1 MKKSKKRNYI
11 IEAIILCFIIF
22 LKFTI
27 DNRPDLS
34 ITVSLF
40 FWLILSIITYLICGL
55 PRIKNYLNKISIR
68 FVIIS
73 LLFYL
78 IVVFLLG
85 LFTGF
90 LKAVYSYD
98 FVNIM
103 KNIIPITILILSKEL
118 IRFILCKNSNNKTLI
133 IITVLYIL
141 FDIILKNNDFS
152 LNTNSQIFTFVF
164 LVCLPTIAKETL
176 CTYMTSKVS
185 LLPTIIYILA
195 FELAVFILP
204 IYPDLGNYLNSV
216 IGLLFPY
223 FVYKSISKLI
233 KYNKK
238 DDLNIKKHYF
248 LIFLVPI
255 IIFISTIIILI
266 SGIFSYKIIA
276 IGSDSMNPIYY
287 KGDAVIYKKTEIKN
301 IKEKDI
307 LVFNYNGTIITHRVK
322 KIIIKNDRI
331 YYQTKG
337 DNNKNVDS
345 VLIDSKD
352 VLGTVK
358 YIVKYI
364 GNPTIWM
371 QETFK
376 GRRK

>member
-11 IEAIILCFIIF
+11 IEIIILIFIIF
-22 LKFTI
+22 LKLII
-27 DNRPDLS
+27 DNRPELS
-34 ITVSLF
+34 LTVSLF
-40 FWLILSIITYLICGL
+40 FWLILSIVTYLICGL
-55 PRIKNYLNKISIR
+55 PRLKSYLNKISIR

-78 IVVFLLG
+78 LVVFLLG

-90 LKAVYSYD
+90 LKTVYSYNI
-98 FVNIM
+98 VNIL
-103 KNIIPITILILSKEL
+103 KNIIPIIILVLSKEI

-133 IITVLYIL
+133 ITTILYIL
-141 FDIILKNNDFS
+141 FDIILKNNDFN
-152 LNTNSQIFTFVF
+152 LNTASQIFTFVF
-164 LVCLPTIAKETL
+164 LVCLPSIAKESL
-176 CTYMTSKVS
+176 CTYMTSKIS

-195 FELAVFILP
+195 FELAAFILP

-216 IGLLFPY
+216 IGLIFPY
-223 FVYKSISKLI
+223 FVYRSISKLI

-238 DDLNIKKHYF
+238 EELNIKKQYF
-248 LIFLVPI
+248 LIFLMPI
-255 IIFISTIIILI
+255 IIFISIIVILI
-266 SGIFSYKIIA
+266 SGIFSYKMIA

-287 KGDAVIYKKTEIKN
+287 RGDAVIYKETKIKN

-322 KIIIKNDRI
+322 KVIKKDDRI

-345 VLIDSKD
+345 VLIDSND
-352 VLGTVK
+352 VLGTVQ

-364 GNPTIWM
+364 GYPTIWI

-376 GRRK
+376 